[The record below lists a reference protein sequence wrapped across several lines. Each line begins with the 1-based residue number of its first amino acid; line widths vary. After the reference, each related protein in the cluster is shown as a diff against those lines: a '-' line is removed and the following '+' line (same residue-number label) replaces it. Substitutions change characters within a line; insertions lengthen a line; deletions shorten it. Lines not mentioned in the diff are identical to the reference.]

1 MVWEDGGG
9 GEKQKIH
16 PLLTWEILAPGEE
29 SGHRG
34 QERSTAGP
42 RRRLGGSG
50 GGEEL
55 KIAIPAEADETG
67 EEPKLNKFTESTEA
81 KIEPC
86 SHLFPQRH
94 YYHPCFTGGETKC
107 LSDLPLAGLEPR
119 FLQPSGIDITKRFL
133 LCLLPSGDLENI
145 DKSDFNRARLKIQ
158 LPDGVGGRSLWIKPW
173 LSPPPCFLCFP

>member
-1 MVWEDGGG
+1 MGGG
-9 GEKQKIH
+9 GRNKKYTHCSHGKSWPQGRRAG
-16 PLLTWEILAPGEE
+16 TGAR
-29 SGHRG
+29 RG
-34 QERSTAGP
+34 AQQDR
-42 RRRLGGSG
+42 GGDWGGRG

>member
-1 MVWEDGGG
+1 MRG
-9 GEKQKIH
+9 GETKNTPTAHMGNPGPRGGEQ
-16 PLLTWEILAPGEE
+16 AQGPGEE
-29 SGHRG
+29 HSRT
-34 QERSTAGP
+34 EEET
-42 RRRLGGSG
+42 G

-145 DKSDFNRARLKIQ
+145 DKSDFNHARLKIQ
-158 LPDGVGGRSLWIKPW
+158 LPDGVGGRSLRIKPW
-173 LSPPPCFLCFP
+173 L